1 MDDIPDDALPWLIGV
16 ARKVLADLRRS
27 RGRTDALF
35 ERMSSA
41 IAGNREAPDHAEAT
55 VDRLIAL
62 DALRSLRSLD
72 REALLLIAWD
82 GLTEKQA
89 AQALRCSR
97 GAFAL
102 RLYRA
107 RGRLRELIQ
116 QRTADE
122 EPLSTQMTSLRAAR
136 ALPLQAFEESI

>member
-1 MDDIPDDALPWLIGV
+1 
-16 ARKVLADLRRS
+16 
-27 RGRTDALF
+27 
-35 ERMSSA
+35 MSSA

-122 EPLSTQMTSLRAAR
+122 EPLSTQMTSVRAAK